1 MKTYNY
7 ERVGLMLDYI
17 NSSKEKIEPLELIG
31 KFIPSLYEL
40 NLVYNKTLKG
50 KYYNVRIDMQSIEL
64 KGALKKAYQLKKELD
79 FGEKMIINYL
89 QKDNKETEELNMKSG
104 QKVYNS
110 ELGNGVI
117 VQVFTDDLMTIK
129 FDTKQYPCMC
139 SQKGYTV
146 YDDRKRKLELR

>member
-1 MKTYNY
+1 MKKYNY

-31 KFIPSLYEL
+31 RFVPSLYEL

-50 KYYNVRIDMQSIEL
+50 AYHNIRIDMQSVEL
-64 KGALKKAYQLKKELD
+64 KGALRKAYQLKKELE
-79 FGEKMIINYL
+79 FSEKMILNYL
-89 QKDNKETEELNMKSG
+89 AKDEEEIKGLEMVEG
-104 QKVYNS
+104 QKVYSS
-110 ELGNGVI
+110 ELGDGI
-117 VQVFTDDLMTIK
+117 VVSLHSEGLMLVK